1 MKSLQF
7 PRQGALFEDIA
18 SPLDKFNERFRYA
31 LRENALTDGF
41 FSLKGDKS
49 DHYLFITEG
58 RIHSA
63 GTIKEKEFSSIPI
76 REFFKNYS
84 KLSAPLLSFFYTD
97 EALVKSII
105 CLFQHSPTMQATT
118 DLVDVEEV
126 VEKIQVEGKD
136 TVLSI
141 SDGEKVSI
149 AICIGGEPTAL
160 YFAEETEAIREETPL
175 EQLLVFIYSKAK
187 EKPLEIDIYQ
197 DIVINPAIDSGFP
210 ELELPEDIVG
220 FFTRPRP
227 TVTLKL
233 KDNVVGRFPIKG
245 KVLTIGR
252 SSENDVVIANPAVSR
267 KHARVV
273 EEGGKFYIEDLNSV
287 NGTFVN
293 GIKVTKK
300 QLKHGDEIFIGEHRL
315 IFEEGKK
322 PSPGLPETATKDKKT
337 VLVDTSFFR
346 QIQQAA
352 NKKEGRVLELV
363 FPNRRVFRV
372 DRFPFFIGTSNEA
385 NLKLEGMFI
394 GKVQATIEQKED
406 GSFAIIHQ
414 GGLSSTKVNGKKIT
428 EITLNNG
435 DKIEIGKYLFTCRIR

>member
-118 DLVDVEEV
+118 
-126 VEKIQVEGKD
+126 
-136 TVLSI
+136 
-141 SDGEKVSI
+141 VSI

-175 EQLLVFIYSKAK
+175 EQLLVFIYSTAK

-220 FFTRPRP
+220 FFTRPR
-227 TVTLKL
+227 
-233 KDNVVGRFPIKG
+233 R
-245 KVLTIGR
+245 
-252 SSENDVVIANPAVSR
+252 
-267 KHARVV
+267 
-273 EEGGKFYIEDLNSV
+273 
-287 NGTFVN
+287 
-293 GIKVTKK
+293 
-300 QLKHGDEIFIGEHRL
+300 
-315 IFEEGKK
+315 
-322 PSPGLPETATKDKKT
+322 
-337 VLVDTSFFR
+337 
-346 QIQQAA
+346 
-352 NKKEGRVLELV
+352 
-363 FPNRRVFRV
+363 
-372 DRFPFFIGTSNEA
+372 
-385 NLKLEGMFI
+385 MMW
-394 GKVQATIEQKED
+394 
-406 GSFAIIHQ
+406 
-414 GGLSSTKVNGKKIT
+414 
-428 EITLNNG
+428 
-435 DKIEIGKYLFTCRIR
+435 